1 LGSTGVAIFW
11 DFDNVRSSP
20 DQICFYAD
28 VILSYANN
36 LGILKYQGGSA
47 VWNTVSPFIQEV
59 LVAHG
64 FILVQNPS
72 VEPNAADNALAEQLL
87 GIFKQKNVKISDFV
101 LITND
106 RGFLYHMGVIH
117 AQGAKVHLIT
127 SQNIK
132 SQEFLNR
139 AAVQWNIDELLDK
152 HLGNKNKVCYG
163 TNEWKQKQKQRRS
176 EIFSIWQESIGE
188 QIPNIINEIRKT
200 VLNRLKNPPP
210 KPKTLSEEQLSIL
223 GLDKWKHVHQSSLMQ
238 EETAEFLSSE
248 LNLSQELIEDI
259 IKDIIDSMEKP
270 KKESNDQKK
279 EYLCTK
285 CNKFF
290 EKKTD
295 LDLHNAATHQAT
307 LNDKES

>member
-28 VILSYANN
+28 AILSYANN

-87 GIFKQKNVKISDFV
+87 GIFKQKNVNISDFV

-152 HLGNKNKVCYG
+152 YLGNKNKVCYG
-163 TNEWKQKQKQRRS
+163 TKEWKQKQKQRRS
-176 EIFSIWQESIGE
+176 EIFSIWQESIAE

-210 KPKTLSEEQLSIL
+210 KPKTLNEEQLSIL

-238 EETAEFLSSE
+238 AETAEFLSTE

-259 IKDIIDSMEKP
+259 IKDIVESMELTKKDSNDL
-270 KKESNDQKK
+270 KKEFFCS
-279 EYLCTK
+279 K
-285 CNKFF
+285 CNKPF
-290 EKKTD
+290 KKQTD
-295 LDLHNAATHQAT
+295 LNQHNIVTHPDILTDQD
-307 LNDKES
+307 N